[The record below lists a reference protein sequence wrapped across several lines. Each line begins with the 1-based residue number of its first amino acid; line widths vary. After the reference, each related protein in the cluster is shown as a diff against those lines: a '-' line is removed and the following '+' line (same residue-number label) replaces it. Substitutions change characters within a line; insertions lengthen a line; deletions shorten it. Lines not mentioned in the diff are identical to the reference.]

1 MNMLFRAVLLACL
14 SLTLSLSLIPGLAA
28 PAQAQE
34 KPGEGLRIVFF
45 LGGSEGSPFSTIVK
59 NGAEAA
65 RDLLGCEVRYVWSG
79 WNADVMIAQ
88 FKEVLAEK
96 PDGVAIMGHPGSAA
110 FAPLVEEARAR
121 GIVVTSQNTDL
132 PELEEKYKAK
142 GFGYVGQELY
152 AAGRTLA
159 LAAAGK
165 AGLAKG
171 DRAMV
176 WGLLGDKNRGER
188 TKGAIDALK
197 ELGLIV
203 DYLPISDEVNADPT
217 LGAAEFVAYAES
229 RPDLKL
235 VVTDH
240 GDLTANTASYLRA
253 ARIKPGQ
260 VFVAGFD
267 LSPETA
273 AAIKEGR
280 VNVILDQQPWLQGF
294 FPVMQIYLT
303 KRYGFSGLH
312 IDTGGAVIDA
322 ELMEAAKPLVEKGI
336 R

>member
-1 MNMLFRAVLLACL
+1 MNTLFRTALLTCL
-14 SLTLSLSLIPGLAA
+14 SLALALSMSLIPAA
-28 PAQAQE
+28 PSQAGE

-79 WNADVMIAQ
+79 WNAEVMIEQ
-88 FKEVLAEK
+88 FKAVLAEK
-96 PDGVAIMGHPGSAA
+96 PDGVAIMGHPGSAT
-110 FAPLVEEARAR
+110 FAPLVDQARAE
-121 GIVVTSQNTDL
+121 GIIVTSQNTDL
-132 PELEEKYKAK
+132 PEIEEKYKAQ

-159 LAAAGK
+159 LAAAAQ

-171 DRAMV
+171 DRVMV
-176 WGLLGDKNRGER
+176 WGLLRDKSRGER
-188 TKGAIDALK
+188 TRGAIDALK
-197 ELGLIV
+197 ELELIV
-203 DYLPISDEVNADPT
+203 DYLPISDEVNADPS
-217 LGAAEFVAYAES
+217 LGSAEFAAYVETH
-229 RPDLKL
+229 PDLRL
-235 VVTDH
+235 VITDH

-260 VFVAGFD
+260 VYVAGFD
-267 LSPETA
+267 LSPEA
-273 AAIKEGR
+273 AAALKEGR
-280 VNVILDQQPWLQGF
+280 VGVILDQQPWLQGF
-294 FPVMQIYLT
+294 FPVMQIFLT
-303 KRYGFSGLH
+303 KKYGFSGLH

-322 ELMEAAKPLVEKGI
+322 RLMEAARPLVEKGI